1 MADRRRKTT
10 IGDLNVSRGGYTPF
24 QRIAQSALA
33 SAPET
38 FDYSEL
44 DKKYPMRQVTPM
56 VPSYIEQEMEEDR
69 IAQKET
75 LATQRIREAQ
85 ASIYESQLNEQ
96 IAQAEQV
103 PLAREYFSTLNPQSA
118 DWPEQRDAA
127 FAQFPLIE
135 GSAFAKSRIASMDR
149 LHDNWAKKNL
159 GVNNITIKDIED
171 ANESIMKIEK
181 LANERDV
188 PGLTKADQAIIN
200 IRKQTIAEGL
210 KKFGAIGGMQPN
222 ENIGDASGLKMPI
235 DQLDQDIIQAQK
247 LISKRPELKDEVN
260 KRLISAGKQP
270 IP

>member
-10 IGDLNVSRGGYTPF
+10 IGDLNISRGGYTPF

-56 VPSYIEQEMEEDR
+56 VPSYIQQEMDEDR
-69 IAQKET
+69 IAQKEG

-118 DWPEQRDAA
+118 DWPEQRDTG
-127 FAQFPLIE
+127 FSQFPLIE

-149 LHDNWAKKNL
+149 LYDNWAKKNIGASAMTL
-159 GVNNITIKDIED
+159 DEYGKAVKEIGDIERAAKELGEEPSD
-171 ANESIMKIEK
+171 AQKKYMGYRAAQIRQFESQQGGVKGDNELGMPRSMQAPNGAMSFSSVE
-181 LANERDV
+181 E
-188 PGLTKADQAIIN
+188 ADS
-200 IRKQTIAEGL
+200 
-210 KKFGAIGGMQPN
+210 
-222 ENIGDASGLKMPI
+222 SGLPAGTIVYINGRKARI
-235 DQLDQDIIQAQK
+235 D
-247 LISKRPELKDEVN
+247 
-260 KRLISAGKQP
+260 
-270 IP
+270 